1 MDERG
6 PQPGAPNPYA
16 QNPYAQNPYGQ
27 RPPSPFGHAPNPYAA
42 PVSDAGPGFMP
53 GLDDHMLASP
63 WTRLGAAM
71 LDGFLYMLVA
81 VPVALMTMDFD
92 AYDPG
97 AGDPFELWSKIGI
110 PVLLVAAV
118 QWYLIATSGQT
129 VGKKLVGGKIIKTTG
144 EDVNFVSGVVLR
156 SWVPA
161 FIGWVPFVG
170 SIFGL
175 VDALF
180 IFGADHRCIHDMIAG
195 TKVISV

>member
-1 MDERG
+1 MDERLG
-6 PQPGAPNPYA
+6 PQTGAPNPYA
-16 QNPYAQNPYGQ
+16 PNPYAQAPNPYAQ
-27 RPPSPFGHAPNPYAA
+27 APNPYAA
-42 PVSDAGPGFMP
+42 PVSDASPGWMP

-63 WTRLGAAM
+63 WTRLGAAI

-81 VPVALMTMDFD
+81 VPVALLTMDFD

-97 AGDPFELWSKIGI
+97 NPFEVWGTLGL
-110 PVLLVAAV
+110 PVLLVAVV
-118 QWYLIATSGQT
+118 QWYLIATTGQT
-129 VGKKLVGGKIIKTTG
+129 VGKKLVGVKIIKTTG

-180 IFGADHRCIHDMIAG
+180 IFSADHRCIHDMIAG